1 MRRRLRARHG
11 FQVCALLQ
19 SIVSLRKSAP
29 TLFGP
34 VSSFRISGG
43 TGNRVEHPSISEHLR
58 RADVCAGGEQRQHAE
73 FGEDRFPAAAEAEIG
88 RHTSELQSLAYLV

>member
-1 MRRRLRARHG
+1 MRRRLRARPG

-29 TLFGP
+29 TLFGT

-43 TGNRVEHPSISEHLR
+43 TGKRVERPSISERLR
-58 RADVCAGGEQRQHAE
+58 RAEVRAGGEQRQHAE
-73 FGEDRFPAAAEAEIG
+73 FGKDRLPSAAEADELMQGIHRPTG
-88 RHTSELQSLAYLV
+88 RDEV